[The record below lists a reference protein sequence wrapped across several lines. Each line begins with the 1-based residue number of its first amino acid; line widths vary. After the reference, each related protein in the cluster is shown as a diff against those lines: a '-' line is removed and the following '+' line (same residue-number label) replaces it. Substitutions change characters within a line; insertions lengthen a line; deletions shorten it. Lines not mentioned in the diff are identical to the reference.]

1 MNREIIEL
9 KTFTKA
15 VKKAKINPSIIDNL
29 KKDLLENPEKGD
41 IIKGTSGLRKIRVP
55 IDGKGKR
62 GGARV
67 IYYYYVVNEIIY
79 LSYLYKKADEININ
93 NNMKKYI
100 VDYIKEIKEG
110 KRNEDNG

>member
-15 VKKAKINPSIIDNL
+15 VKKAKINPSIINNL

-79 LSYLYKKADEININ
+79 LTFFYKKSQDEDLDNNTIICLVNLINS
-93 NNMKKYI
+93 
-100 VDYIKEIKEG
+100 IKE
-110 KRNEDNG
+110 D